1 MTSSPLAMATPP
13 AADGLLLMDKPAGVS
28 SHDVVGAARR
38 ALGQRRIG
46 HAGTLDPF
54 ATGLLVLLVGR
65 ATRLL
70 PHLPGEPKVYD
81 ALIRFGAETDTED
94 LEGTVTREAPLPTRD
109 ALLAALPTLTGQ
121 IEQIPPAYSAK
132 RVDGTRAYKKARA
145 GEPVV
150 LAPVL
155 IRVHRWEVLDLTYG
169 RSPDA
174 DAAERIVGAR
184 VRVTVGGGTYVRSL
198 ARDLARA
205 AGSAAHLVALRRV
218 RAGAFAVEEAHSLE
232 DLRDGRVRLRP
243 ALDALVGFPQ
253 EPLDASAV
261 ARVVR
266 GIDVPATVPGSWGA
280 LTAAARGTLVALAER
295 DGDRWRPRVV
305 MHEVPERSESADVS

>member
-1 MTSSPLAMATPP
+1 MATPP
-13 AADGLLLMDKPAGVS
+13 AADGLLLVDKPVGVS
-28 SHDVVGAARR
+28 SHDAVGAARR

-81 ALIRFGAETDTED
+81 AVIRFGAETDTED
-94 LEGTVTREAPLPTRD
+94 LAGAVTREAPLPTRD
-109 ALLAALPTLTGQ
+109 ALLGVLPALTGAIAQ
-121 IEQIPPAYSAK
+121 VPPAYSAK

-145 GEPVV
+145 GQEVT
-150 LAPVL
+150 LAPVNV
-155 IRVHRWEVLDLTYG
+155 RVHRWEVLDLQLDVKSQRVREAT
-169 RSPDA
+169 
-174 DAAERIVGAR
+174 

-205 AGSAAHLVALRRV
+205 ASSAAHLVALRRT
-218 RAGAFAVEEAHSLE
+218 RAGAFDVADALTVE
-232 DLRDGRVRLRP
+232 DLRDGRARLRP
-243 ALDALVGFPQ
+243 ALDALVGFPR
-253 EPLDASAV
+253 ESLDADAV

-266 GIDVPATVPGSWGA
+266 GIDVPASVEGAWGA
-280 LTAAARGTLVALAER
+280 LVHADRGVLVALAER
-295 DGDRWRPRVV
+295 EGERWRPRVV
-305 MHEVPERSESADVS
+305 MHEVAPENADVS